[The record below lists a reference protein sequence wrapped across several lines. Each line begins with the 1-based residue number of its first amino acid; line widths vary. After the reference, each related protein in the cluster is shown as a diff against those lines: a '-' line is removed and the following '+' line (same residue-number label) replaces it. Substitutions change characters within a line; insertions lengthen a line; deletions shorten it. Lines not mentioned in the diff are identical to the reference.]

1 MLCCHTEPCLASNA
15 GHLAT
20 ASKLRGW
27 YAKYNGETS
36 KSTWEVLNNGCCT
49 AEKKHSALK
58 INTFE
63 CIINANF
70 SLMLHSILY
79 FFPHCL
85 TVFFF
90 FLLSKWIYNVDRN
103 FRKGWMLQKGRMEGG
118 RWCACT
124 YPDSFSCRGFLRAW
138 TSSGKAKQWH

>member
-1 MLCCHTEPCLASNA
+1 MCLFFLFCHKPQQCQKKPKAATEAWVVNLGSALCCA
-15 GHLAT
+15 AT
-20 ASKLRGW
+20 PSHVSPLTLDTLLLLQSYQRGW

-90 FLLSKWIYNVDRN
+90 FFSLKQVN
-103 FRKGWMLQKGRMEGG
+103 LQCG
-118 RWCACT
+118 
-124 YPDSFSCRGFLRAW
+124 
-138 TSSGKAKQWH
+138 